1 MVSPLGFPNIL
12 QEKRSFHQ
20 ILFPTECLV
29 RALSR
34 DWFYLRHWTLLFF
47 LVAEAFPQC
56 WKTSRKLVLAL
67 SSWFLCC
74 IYPRPKPI
82 SVQYLQPHQKRGA
95 FTAPRQ
101 NRRKLTFSLR
111 KCLANPFS
119 SPEATRPVGCNVK
132 PKGITF
138 SGATYW
144 LSSAFCLSSFPISFA
159 VQN

>member
-1 MVSPLGFPNIL
+1 MFGWQGPFHGIGFTSGTGPCYFFSWLKLSLNVGRKTYWKLVFAISSSEGSSPLLVFMLYLSAPKTNIGSIL
-12 QEKRSFHQ
+12 AAPSEEKSLHRSSPK
-20 ILFPTECLV
+20 PTETNF
-29 RALSR
+29 LS
-34 DWFYLRHWTLLFF
+34 
-47 LVAEAFPQC
+47 A
-56 WKTSRKLVLAL
+56 
-67 SSWFLCC
+67 
-74 IYPRPKPI
+74 
-82 SVQYLQPHQKRGA
+82 
-95 FTAPRQ
+95 
-101 NRRKLTFSLR
+101 R